1 MSGDRDIRF
10 MANVCEQDK
19 TGKSHCRLEDV
30 TEEAAKHAV
39 KHVFAIIGVDVDKPE
54 SVEAFREDLRFGRR
68 MRKIADHGTIVLAGA
83 VFLGIAYAVWAGIV
97 ALAARASSG
106 H

>member
-1 MSGDRDIRF
+1 MSSVDRDR
-10 MANVCEQDK
+10 VCEQDK
-19 TGKSHCRLEDV
+19 SGKRLCRLEDV

-68 MRKIADHGTIVLAGA
+68 MRKIADHGQLVLVAA
-83 VFLGIAYAVWAGIV
+83 LCMGIAWAIYEGIK
-97 ALAARASSG
+97 AKLGMRG
-106 H
+106 